1 LGKIRIDTLLVN
13 KGLTPSREKARALI
27 LAGEVRVNGNL
38 VDKAGTNVDED
49 DHIEVKTNSLK
60 YVSRG
65 GLKLEGAIHDFNLD
79 FTGKTVLDVG
89 ASTGGYTDCALKHG
103 AVKVLALDVGYG
115 QLDWSLRNDPRVV
128 VIERT
133 NIRYVTAE
141 QLGQLVDIIT
151 IDVSFISTRLLFP
164 VLASLLK
171 EDGEIACLIKPQFE
185 AGKDKVGK
193 KGVVKDPQTH
203 MDVLHSCINA
213 AQEIG
218 LYCMGVCFSP
228 IKGPQGNIEYFIH
241 LTKQLE
247 LMEHAITE
255 NISQVVLAA
264 HSTLEAKR

>member
-151 IDVSFISTRLLFP
+151 IDVSFISTSKVFP
-164 VLASLLK
+164 VIKNFLQN
-171 EDGEIACLIKPQFE
+171 DGQVISLIKPQFE
-185 AGKDKVGK
+185 AGKNKVGK
-193 KGVVKDPQTH
+193 KGVVKDPQVH
-203 MDVLHSCINA
+203 REVLLNCISCAEN
-213 AQEIG
+213 EG
-218 LYCMGVCFSP
+218 LSISGIAYSH
-228 IKGPQGNIEYFIH
+228 IKGPEGNIEFFLY
-241 LTKQLE
+241 LKKQGKSLANIPDIVDAIIEKAHNNLE
-247 LMEHAITE
+247 
-255 NISQVVLAA
+255 V
-264 HSTLEAKR
+264 